1 MFRQPL
7 LLARAAVR
15 GSFDPL
21 ALLDRNSPTFEA
33 DTAYL
38 AERSTETRV
47 GERWLWT
54 LNSAARLEGLA
65 KLPADAG
72 ERAKLLKANLPEAS
86 DALGRMLHRALVVG
100 GSAVPAD
107 LSAKL
112 SVDEQVALFQV
123 IEALLGA
130 GIPVPEGVSE
140 ETARCIKRSI
150 AVRERDKAARIVVQ
164 QKFRGRLRERKLLS
178 DFAERGGE
186 AIEALRGR
194 KVSGVTLN
202 DVPAFRDAIPAL
214 AITGIGGIGKSALL
228 TTIAGTLAKR
238 PDATVLV
245 FDFDRPDL
253 RAGVTA
259 ALTMEL
265 SRQLALLIPVCTARG
280 RMLEA
285 LDRRIASHLDAI
297 EPWDRSYALARSV
310 VALEHLSQIISEK
323 RTERRRFRGRSSR
336 RSERDKDAGKVAP
349 GSSQ

>member
-310 VALEHLSQIISEK
+310 VALGTLANH
-323 RTERRRFRGRSSR
+323 FR
-336 RSERDKDAGKVAP
+336 KAH
-349 GSSQ
+349 